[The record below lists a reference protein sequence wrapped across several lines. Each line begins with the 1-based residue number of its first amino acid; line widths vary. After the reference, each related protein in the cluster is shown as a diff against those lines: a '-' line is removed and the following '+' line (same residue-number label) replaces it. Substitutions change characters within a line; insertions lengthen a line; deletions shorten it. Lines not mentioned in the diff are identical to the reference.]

1 MGRYS
6 SKKRKGT
13 RKQSF
18 KNRKKVKKGGG
29 DGDGKEEAATETVD
43 NTNQDA
49 ATTEATTTDNTD
61 QNAVAP
67 TTTDNTDQNVAA
79 ADAQADANVNTTGTE
94 TEQTDT
100 TDANEAGQ
108 TDTNANE
115 AQTDTTDA
123 NEAGQTDTNA
133 NEAGQTDTNAN
144 EAGNEDANAEKVLED
159 QPLTTEDQEALKQ
172 ADDLDPKEMD
182 ALAKQLA
189 DDPNANIPL
198 WAKAAI
204 KSGAVGK
211 AVDFLN
217 KHPDL
222 KKAIEK
228 RAISAIQNSGS
239 GSTSAPGA
247 PNAGTGAPGAN
258 TGAAAPGGSYTAD
271 DAGYQKF
278 LKDVQANP
286 GETLQKVVYVND
298 GMPPGQIFLKQNGTW
313 TVPE

>member
-29 DGDGKEEAATETVD
+29 DGDDDGKEEAASAATQEETPTTTETTTEAVD
-43 NTNQDA
+43 NTNPDAATEA
-49 ATTEATTTDNTD
+49 ATTETETATTGDNINKD
-61 QNAVAP
+61 EAG
-67 TTTDNTDQNVAA
+67 
-79 ADAQADANVNTTGTE
+79 DAQADANVNATGTE
-94 TEQTDT
+94 GENKKD
-100 TDANEAGQ
+100 DAE
-108 TDTNANE
+108 D
-115 AQTDTTDA
+115 
-123 NEAGQTDTNA
+123 
-133 NEAGQTDTNAN
+133 AN

-182 ALAKQLA
+182 DLANQLA
-189 DDPNANIPL
+189 NDPNANIPL

-228 RAISAIQNSGS
+228 RAINAIQNSGS
-239 GSTSAPGA
+239 GSTSTPGA

-298 GMPPGQIFLKQNGTW
+298 GMPPGQIFLKKNGTW

>member
-29 DGDGKEEAATETVD
+29 DTDGEDAAAGTEAAPTDATTIDTPVENAAGTDTPVE
-43 NTNQDA
+43 DA
-49 ATTEATTTDNTD
+49 AAGTDTPVE
-61 QNAVAP
+61 NAAAAP
-67 TTTDNTDQNVAA
+67 TTTDNTDQNAA
-79 ADAQADANVNTTGTE
+79 AGDAQTGDAQADANVNATRTE
-94 TEQTDT
+94 GENKKD
-100 TDANEAGQ
+100 DAE
-108 TDTNANE
+108 D
-115 AQTDTTDA
+115 
-123 NEAGQTDTNA
+123 
-133 NEAGQTDTNAN
+133 AN

-172 ADDLDPKEMD
+172 ADDLDPNEMN
-182 ALAKQLA
+182 ALVNQLA

-222 KKAIEK
+222 RKAIEK
-228 RAISAIQNSGS
+228 RAISEIQNSGS
-239 GSTSAPGA
+239 GSTGAPGA
-247 PNAGTGAPGAN
+247 PGAPGAQNTGTGAN

-271 DAGYQKF
+271 DAGYQTFVQKVQSDPEV
-278 LKDVQANP
+278 LKN
-286 GETLQKVVYVND
+286 VVYVNNE
-298 GMPPGQIFLKQNGTW
+298 MSQIFLKKPDGW
-313 TVPE
+313 IEIK

>member
-100 TDANEAGQ
+100 TD
-108 TDTNANE
+108 
-115 AQTDTTDA
+115 
-123 NEAGQTDTNA
+123 A

-286 GETLQKVVYVND
+286 GETLKKVVYVND

>member
-1 MGRYS
+1 M
-6 SKKRKGT
+6 
-13 RKQSF
+13 
-18 KNRKKVKKGGG
+18 
-29 DGDGKEEAATETVD
+29 
-43 NTNQDA
+43 
-49 ATTEATTTDNTD
+49 
-61 QNAVAP
+61 
-67 TTTDNTDQNVAA
+67 
-79 ADAQADANVNTTGTE
+79 
-94 TEQTDT
+94 
-100 TDANEAGQ
+100 
-108 TDTNANE
+108 
-115 AQTDTTDA
+115 
-123 NEAGQTDTNA
+123 
-133 NEAGQTDTNAN
+133 
-144 EAGNEDANAEKVLED
+144 LED

-182 ALAKQLA
+182 ALANQLA
-189 DDPNANIPL
+189 NDPNANIPL

-247 PNAGTGAPGAN
+247 PNAGTGAPGTN

-278 LKDVQANP
+278 VEAVKTDP
-286 GETLQKVVYVND
+286 GILNKVVYVND
-298 GMPPGQIFLKQNGTW
+298 QMSQIFIKKNGNW
-313 TVPE
+313 QQLE

>member
-1 MGRYS
+1 MGKFSY
-6 SKKRKGT
+6 KKRKGT

-18 KNRKKVKKGGG
+18 KNRKRVKKGGG
-29 DGDGKEEAATETVD
+29 NTEGK
-43 NTNQDA
+43 DA
-49 ATTEATTTDNTD
+49 AGA
-61 QNAVAP
+61 

-79 ADAQADANVNTTGTE
+79 VNIQEAEQKVDNTGDAAGVAAGQTETATDNRDQNVAENTQEAEQIVDNTGDAQADANVNATGTE
-94 TEQTDT
+94 GENKKDDTE
-100 TDANEAGQ
+100 DA
-108 TDTNANE
+108 
-115 AQTDTTDA
+115 
-123 NEAGQTDTNA
+123 
-133 NEAGQTDTNAN
+133 
-144 EAGNEDANAEKVLED
+144 NEDANAEKVLED

-182 ALAKQLA
+182 ALANQLA

-228 RAISAIQNSGS
+228 RAINAIQNSGS

-278 LKDVQANP
+278 VETVKTNP
-286 GETLQKVVYVND
+286 ETLKNVVYVND
-298 GMPPGQIFLKQNGTW
+298 QMSQIFLKNSNGW
-313 TVPE
+313 IEIKK

>member
-18 KNRKKVKKGGG
+18 KNRKKVKKGG
-29 DGDGKEEAATETVD
+29 DNHEIKDAAGKDTQVAEQQQVDDAAITQTETATTETGD
-43 NTNQDA
+43 NTNKDA
-49 ATTEATTTDNTD
+49 AG
-61 QNAVAP
+61 NAH
-67 TTTDNTDQNVAA
+67 
-79 ADAQADANVNTTGTE
+79 ADANVNTTG

-100 TDANEAGQ
+100 TDANEAG
-108 TDTNANE
+108 NE
-115 AQTDTTDA
+115 
-123 NEAGQTDTNA
+123 N
-133 NEAGQTDTNAN
+133 
-144 EAGNEDANAEKVLED
+144 ANAEKVLED

-172 ADDLDPKEMD
+172 ADDLDPNDMD

-222 KKAIEK
+222 RKAIEK
-228 RAISAIQNSGS
+228 RAISEIQNSGS
-239 GSTSAPGA
+239 GSTGAPGAPGA
-247 PNAGTGAPGAN
+247 PNADTGAPGAN

-271 DAGYQKF
+271 DAGYQTFVQKVQSDPQV
-278 LKDVQANP
+278 LKN
-286 GETLQKVVYVND
+286 VVYVND
-298 GMPPGQIFLKQNGTW
+298 QMTQIFLKKPDGW
-313 TVPE
+313 IEIK

>member
-18 KNRKKVKKGGG
+18 KNRKKVKKGG
-29 DGDGKEEAATETVD
+29 DNHEIKDAAGKDTQVAEQQQVDDAAITQTETATTETGD
-43 NTNQDA
+43 NTNKDAAGVA
-49 ATTEATTTDNTD
+49 ATTETATTEIGDNTNKD
-61 QNAVAP
+61 AAGNAH
-67 TTTDNTDQNVAA
+67 
-79 ADAQADANVNTTGTE
+79 ADANVNTTG

-100 TDANEAGQ
+100 TDANEAG
-108 TDTNANE
+108 NE
-115 AQTDTTDA
+115 
-123 NEAGQTDTNA
+123 N
-133 NEAGQTDTNAN
+133 
-144 EAGNEDANAEKVLED
+144 ANAEKVLED

-172 ADDLDPKEMD
+172 ADDLDPNDMD

-222 KKAIEK
+222 RKAIEK
-228 RAISAIQNSGS
+228 RAISEIQNSGS
-239 GSTSAPGA
+239 GSTGAPGAPGA
-247 PNAGTGAPGAN
+247 PNADTGAPGAN

-271 DAGYQKF
+271 DAGYQTFVQKVQSDPQV
-278 LKDVQANP
+278 LKN
-286 GETLQKVVYVND
+286 VVYVND
-298 GMPPGQIFLKQNGTW
+298 QMTQIFLKKPDGW
-313 TVPE
+313 IEIK